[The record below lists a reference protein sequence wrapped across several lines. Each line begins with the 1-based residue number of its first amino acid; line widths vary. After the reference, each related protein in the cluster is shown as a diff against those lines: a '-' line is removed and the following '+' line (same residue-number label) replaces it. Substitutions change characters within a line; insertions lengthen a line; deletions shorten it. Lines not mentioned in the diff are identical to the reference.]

1 MIYVIFMPGTAKGSS
16 ELLRIFNILKD
27 LSMEFDPPAA
37 RLRYTEFP
45 SFAEHIAKL
54 FAEDRLF
61 DILPRLEIQLQIV
74 SKYDI
79 PVRPALDPY
88 ISTQIGIFSK
98 AFSDLETGHLLNYPD
113 CCIKSFSEEIRYGLD
128 ERHRKE
134 LGTTKDKVF
143 VTTAGF
149 VPHSV
154 FCGEAHS
161 RGLIGFV
168 SQADVLAL
176 RELEKELAY
185 ALPHCHSE
193 YQQHYFE
200 IMDE

>member
-1 MIYVIFMPGTAKGSS
+1 MPGTAKSSS
-16 ELLRIFNILKD
+16 ELLRIFNVLKD

-37 RLRYTEFP
+37 CSRYTEFP
-45 SFAEHIAKL
+45 SLAEHIAKL

-61 DILPRLEIQLQIV
+61 DVLPRLEIQLQIAAR
-74 SKYDI
+74 YDL

-98 AFSDLETGHLLNYPD
+98 TFSDMETGHFLNYPD

-128 ERHRKE
+128 ERHREE
-134 LGTTKDKVF
+134 LRSTKDKVF

-161 RGLIGFV
+161 RGLACFV
-168 SQADVLAL
+168 DRANVPIL
-176 RELEKELAY
+176 RNLEKELAY

>member
-1 MIYVIFMPGTAKGSS
+1 MPYTAKGSAA
-16 ELLRIFNILKD
+16 LLRIFNVLKD
-27 LSMEFDPPAA
+27 LSMGFDLPAA
-37 RLRYTEFP
+37 RLKYPEFP
-45 SFAEHIAKL
+45 SFAEHVAKL
-54 FAEDRLF
+54 FVDDRLF
-61 DILPRLEIQLQIV
+61 DVLPRLDIQLHIAAR
-74 SKYDI
+74 YDLPI
-79 PVRPALDPY
+79 RPALDPY

-98 AFSDLETGHLLNYPD
+98 TISDLETGHFLNYPD

-128 ERHRKE
+128 ERHRQE
-134 LGTTKDKVF
+134 LRDMNDKVF

-149 VPHSV
+149 IPHSV

-161 RGLIGFV
+161 RGLACFLGKAHV
-168 SQADVLAL
+168 ASL
-176 RELEKELAY
+176 RKLEIELAS